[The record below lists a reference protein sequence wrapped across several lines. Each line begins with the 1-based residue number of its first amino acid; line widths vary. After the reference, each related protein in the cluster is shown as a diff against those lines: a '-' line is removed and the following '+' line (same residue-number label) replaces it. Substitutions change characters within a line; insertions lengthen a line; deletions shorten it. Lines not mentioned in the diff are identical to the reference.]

1 MASVSSAHLV
11 LFIAAVLVAAILA
24 GTATQSA
31 TRIGNA
37 LDEQS
42 DIQSDHTATEL
53 RIVSDAG
60 APEAIYDA
68 ANDTLTLYVKNT
80 GDTTIPHGSNAV
92 TLLVNGTRQPD
103 TTTTVLDADQ
113 WRPGTLLRI
122 EANVSLPSN
131 QQTRTVVDANGGRD
145 LFVFT
150 TP

>member
-42 DIQSDHTATEL
+42 DVQSDHTATEL

-60 APEAIYDA
+60 APNAIYDT

-80 GDTTIPHGSNAV
+80 GDTTIPDSPSAV
-92 TLLVNGTRQPD
+92 TLLVNGTRQSD

-122 EANVSLPSN
+122 EANVSLPGS
-131 QQTRTVVDANGGRD
+131 QQTRVVVDVNGGRD